1 MRILRI
7 ISVWLVALCI
17 ASFAFGSGKYFST
30 IFLTF
35 GVFMT
40 LPALGILTLL
50 SIIESV
56 GTRMGHPIVSLAAGP
71 VFGLIVPVFI
81 YLVAPNRD
89 NAAEGL
95 VLIGPIT
102 LVTGLVWA
110 ASYFCF
116 PRASRSRSP
125 PGKPR

>member
-17 ASFAFGSGKYFST
+17 ASFSFGSGKYFSV

-40 LPALGILTLL
+40 LPALAILTLL
-50 SIIESV
+50 STIESI
-56 GTRMGHPIVSLAAGP
+56 GTRLGHPIASLAAGP
-71 VFGLIVPVFI
+71 IFGLVVPAFI
-81 YLVAPNRD
+81 YLVPPNRD

-102 LVTGLVWA
+102 LVTGFVWA
-110 ASYFCF
+110 ASYFFF
-116 PRASRSRSP
+116 PHASRSRP
-125 PGKPR
+125 PTDKPH